1 MSSRYEYAG
10 FGARLL
16 ALIIDV
22 ILLAIIAFIVGMVAG
37 MLGWIDLEAMRLAQE
52 KGEITTFEVVWNIV
66 TTIAFIV
73 MWVVWAGTPGKII
86 VEIKNP

>member
-10 FGARLL
+10 FGTRLL

-22 ILLAIIAFIVGMVAG
+22 ILLAIVAFIVGMVAG

-73 MWVVWAGTPGKII
+73 MWGVWAGTPGKLLL
-86 VEIKNP
+86 K